1 MPEIPSQRPLILNT
15 FTVYCELRIH
25 TGDTDLS
32 KVKRQNTTTRL
43 PLLPLRGLVVFPNTV
58 ITIDAARDRSIAA
71 LQSAA
76 QGEDQR
82 VFVVAQRD
90 SLVEK
95 PALEDLYTMGTVAV
109 VKQLIHLPDRTVRVL
124 LEGHNRA
131 MLLNVLEDASFQRA
145 ELVAVSPVT
154 ELVYTDANQRA
165 MMRAIRTLAPQAA
178 RAHGQSM
185 PELLQ
190 AIDGERSPSV
200 LCDVIASS
208 LLTRIEDKQALLECL
223 DVDERMKL
231 MLEKLADEIQ
241 IGELEERIHERVHEY
256 MDRANHEY
264 YLREQIHAIQDELG
278 EDEDEEVAELRK
290 RIRASKLPPA
300 AREHVEKELKR
311 LARSSVH
318 APESGVSQ
326 NYIEYMLELP
336 WDVYDP
342 SNIDIKKAR
351 KILEADHYG
360 MEDVKNRLIEYLAVR
375 SVASDKLKSP
385 IICLVGPPG
394 VGKTSIAQSIARA
407 LGRKFTR
414 LSLGGVH
421 DEAEIRGHR
430 KTYVGAMPGRI
441 ISAIR
446 SCKTMNPVF
455 LLDEIDKMARDM
467 RGDPASAMLEAL
479 DPAQNNAF
487 KDHYLEVPFD
497 LSDVLFITTAN
508 TLDTI
513 DRALLD
519 RMEVIEVPSYT
530 SEEKLQIAKRHLLPK
545 QRDAHNLKRNQFKLT
560 DKAIEA
566 LIDGYTRESGVRGL
580 ERQIG
585 KLCRKATLNL
595 VEHPE
600 TESVSIKPADL
611 KGYLGA
617 PRYLRQPVAANE
629 VGVVNGLAWTSV
641 GGEVMPVEAVCFPG
655 KGDMK
660 LTGKLGEVMKE
671 SAELA
676 RSVVRARLSDFGVDS
691 DYFARHDIHIHVPE
705 GAVPKDGPSAGV
717 ALSCALMS
725 AVTGRKAR
733 GDCAMTGEIT
743 LHGRVLPIGGVKEKL
758 LAAYRQGI
766 TKILLPRENEKDLE
780 KIDGDILDK
789 FEIQLMDRV
798 DEALNAVL
806 LPDETGKG
814 DAA

>member
-1 MPEIPSQRPLILNT
+1 M
-15 FTVYCELRIH
+15 
-25 TGDTDLS
+25 S
-32 KVKRQNTTTRL
+32 KVKRQNTTIRL
-43 PLLPLRGLVVFPNTV
+43 PLLPLRGLVAFPNTV
-58 ITIDAARDRSIAA
+58 ITIDAARERSIAA
-71 LQSAA
+71 LLGAA
-76 QGEDQR
+76 QSDDQR
-82 VFVVAQRD
+82 VFVIAQRD
-90 SLVEK
+90 ALVEH
-95 PALEDLYTMGTVAV
+95 PGLEDLYTMGTIAG
-109 VKQLIHLPDRTVRVL
+109 VKQVVQLPDHTVRVL
-124 LEGHNRA
+124 LEGHSRA
-131 MLLNVLEDASFQRA
+131 MLLNLYDDQSLQRA
-145 ELVAVSPVT
+145 EIVPVSPVL
-154 ELVYTDANQRA
+154 ELLYTDANQRA

-185 PELLQ
+185 PELMQ
-190 AIDGERSPSV
+190 AVDGERSPSV

-208 LLTRIEDKQALLECL
+208 LLTRLEDKQAILECL

-241 IGELEERIHERVHEY
+241 IGELEERIHTRVQEY
-256 MDRANHEY
+256 MDKANHEY

-278 EDEDEEVAELRK
+278 EDEDEEIAELRR
-290 RIRASKLPPA
+290 RIHASKLPPA
-300 AREHVEKELKR
+300 ARENVEKELKR

-318 APESGVSQ
+318 APESAVSQ

-336 WDVYDP
+336 WDVYDA
-342 SNIDIKKAR
+342 SSIDINKAR
-351 KILEADHYG
+351 RILEEDHYG
-360 MEDVKNRLIEYLAVR
+360 MEDVKRRLIEYLAVR

-407 LGRKFTR
+407 LDRKFTR

-446 SCKTMNPVF
+446 ACKTMNPVF

-508 TLDTI
+508 SLDSI

-545 QRDAHNLKRNQFKLT
+545 QRDAHNLQKRQLRLT
-560 DKAIEA
+560 DGAIAA
-566 LIDGYTRESGVRGL
+566 LIDGYTRESGVRTL
-580 ERQIG
+580 ERTIAQ
-585 KLCRKATLNL
+585 LCRRATLHL

-600 TESVSIKPADL
+600 DKGMSIKPKDL

-617 PRYLRQPVAANE
+617 PRYVRQPVAESE

-641 GGEVMPVEAVCFPG
+641 GGEVMPVEAITFPG
-655 KGDMK
+655 KGEMK
-660 LTGKLGEVMKE
+660 LTGKLGDVMKE

-676 RSVVRARLSDFGVDS
+676 RSVVRARLSDFGVEA
-691 DYFARHDIHIHVPE
+691 DYFDKHDIHIHVPE

-717 ALSCALMS
+717 ALACALMS
-725 AVTGRKAR
+725 AVTGRLAR

-758 LAAYRQGI
+758 LAAYRQGV
-766 TKILLPRENEKDLE
+766 TRILLPRENEKDLE
-780 KIDGDILDK
+780 KIDADILKK
-789 FEIQLMDRV
+789 FDIELVDRV
-798 DEALNAVL
+798 DAALAAVL
-806 LPDETGKG
+806 SGQTQRG

>member
-1 MPEIPSQRPLILNT
+1 
-15 FTVYCELRIH
+15 
-25 TGDTDLS
+25 LS
-32 KVKRQNTTTRL
+32 KEKRKDQTLRL
-43 PLLPLRGLVVFPNTV
+43 PLLPLRGLAIFPNTV
-58 ITIDAARDRSIAA
+58 VTIDIARDRSLAA
-71 LQSAA
+71 VHAAA
-76 QGEDQR
+76 QAEDQR
-82 VFVVAQRD
+82 LFVVAQRS
-90 SLVEK
+90 SLVER
-95 PALEDLYTMGTVAV
+95 PGVEDLYTMGVIVV
-109 VKQLIHLPDRTVRVL
+109 VKQVLHMPDGTARVL

-131 MLLNVLEDASFQRA
+131 LLVRVYDEASLQSA
-145 ELVAVSPVT
+145 DLVEVSLARPDF
-154 ELVYTDANQRA
+154 TDAQQRA
-165 MMRAIRTLAPQAA
+165 MMRAIRSLAAQTS
-178 RAHGQSM
+178 RGKGQSM

-190 AIDGERSPSV
+190 AIEGERNPSV
-200 LCDVIASS
+200 LADVVSS
-208 LLTRIEDKQALLECL
+208 NMITRLEDKQALLDCL
-223 DVDERMKL
+223 DVDQRLKL
-231 MLEKLADEIQ
+231 LLEKLADEIK
-241 IGELEERIHERVHEY
+241 IDELEERIHARVQEY
-256 MDRANHEY
+256 MDKANHEY
-264 YLREQIHAIQDELG
+264 YLREQIRAIQEELG
-278 EDEDEEVAELRK
+278 EDEDEEVAELRR
-290 RIRASKLPPA
+290 RIQASKLPVA

-336 WDVYDP
+336 WDVYDK
-342 SNIDIKKAR
+342 SQIDIRKAR
-351 KILEADHYG
+351 KVLEADHYG
-360 MEDVKNRLIEYLAVR
+360 MEDVKQRLIEFLAVR
-375 SVASDKLKSP
+375 AVASDKLKSP

-441 ISAIR
+441 VSAIR
-446 SCKTMNPVF
+446 QCKTMNPVF
-455 LLDEIDKMARDM
+455 LLDEIDKLSRDM

-487 KDHYLEVPFD
+487 RDHYLEVPFD

-508 TLDTI
+508 SLDTI

-545 QRDAHNLKRNQFKLT
+545 QREAHGLAKGQLKLT
-560 DKAIEA
+560 DKAIAA
-566 LIDGYTRESGVRGL
+566 LVEGYTRESGVRTL
-580 ERQIG
+580 ERQIA
-585 KLCRKATLNL
+585 KLCRRTTLRL
-595 VEHPE
+595 AEHPE
-600 TESVSIKPADL
+600 ETSVSIRPRDL
-611 KGYLGA
+611 GEYLGA
-617 PRYLRQPVAANE
+617 PRYLRQPIAEKRE

-641 GGEVMPVEAVCFPG
+641 GGEVMPVEAICFPG
-655 KGDMK
+655 KGGVK

-676 RSVVRARLSDFGVDS
+676 RSVVRARLAQWGADEDF
-691 DYFARHDIHIHVPE
+691 FEKHDVHIHVPE

-725 AVTGRKAR
+725 AVTNAAASGAW
-733 GDCAMTGEIT
+733 AMTGEIT

-766 TKILLPRENEKDLE
+766 TRILLPRENGKDLE
-780 KIDGDILDK
+780 KIDRAIVDK
-789 FEIQLMDRV
+789 FEIRLLDGV
-798 DEALNAVL
+798 DEALEAVL
-806 LPDETGKG
+806 APEAQRQAG
-814 DAA
+814 